1 MKWRIFS
8 GEEPTRLLAE
18 TRPDLHRVV
27 RDEAVAALDE
37 LDGRLALADAALP
50 EQQDALAVDL
60 DKHAV
65 AGDTGGELDVELPDE
80 PRHEGG
86 GAVGGAQQRDL
97 VFLRGGT
104 HPVGHLNVPGD
115 DDSGGLACKVVVH
128 AAGALLLVELVE
140 EGKLALSE
148 DLHPL
153 VVEIIKKAGQLQPR
167 PVDLGRGD
175 GDPGGVFGKIDH
187 LKVKIPDQLLEGHNK
202 FCRHMSTFFIRFPS
216 IFL

>member
-1 MKWRIFS
+1 MT
-8 GEEPTRLLAE
+8 G
-18 TRPDLHRVV
+18 
-27 RDEAVAALDE
+27 
-37 LDGRLALADAALP
+37 DA
-50 EQQDALAVDL
+50 
-60 DKHAV
+60 
-65 AGDTGGELDVELPDE
+65 GGELDVELPDE

-104 HPVGHLNVPGD
+104 HPVGHLDVPGD
-115 DDSGGLACKVVVH
+115 DDRGGLARKVVVH

-175 GDPGGVFGKIDH
+175 GDPGGVFGKVDH

-202 FCRHMSTFFIRFPS
+202 FCLPHEHLLYSFSVDIPLAIIHDGGASFKPYFGQKCIS
-216 IFL
+216 KCS